1 MSKSSSM
8 ISNDYIDYYLY
19 SQEKKPTLNIEV
31 ERRHVAEVQREHADI
46 REARMKAWK
55 EMQDFMQSSC
65 KDGDKTLCR
74 ITETL
79 SW

>member
-1 MSKSSSM
+1 M
-8 ISNDYIDYYLY
+8 
-19 SQEKKPTLNIEV
+19 NIEV